1 MPLTSAAPKTIAPF
15 LSFQNN
21 AALWYNSAYV
31 LYYFA
36 LEPFG
41 GVSPSRLSNA
51 SPLSKPHAKKIVGE
65 WYSSSSRQLTYLP
78 QAILSQLTV
87 THLASFP
94 SSTQSLPGPLKGV
107 GSMKL
112 ALLVQLFSWLSQF
125 IGHGAAEG
133 RAPALLDN
141 LLQGECGRVE
151 WVAGIGEGAELVWSS

>member
-1 MPLTSAAPKTIAPF
+1 ML
-15 LSFQNN
+15 
-21 AALWYNSAYV
+21 
-31 LYYFA
+31 
-36 LEPFG
+36 
-41 GVSPSRLSNA
+41 
-51 SPLSKPHAKKIVGE
+51 KIVGE
-65 WYSSSSRQLTYLP
+65 WSSSSSRQLTYLP

-141 LLQGECGRVE
+141 LLQGECGQVE
-151 WVAGIGEGAELVWSS
+151 